1 MVRPRLLRNTSRT
14 IAQVA
19 VVHEKEAAIDLDLD
33 LLRRRGKQVSEG
45 GWGTSVEGR
54 CCCAHRACL
63 KGSEAGP
70 VRERGREV
78 MCEVLGRASQIG
90 VSDTGWGSPS
100 LIAVSWR
107 PGAFAQPLW
116 VWISS

>member
-1 MVRPRLLRNTSRT
+1 M
-14 IAQVA
+14 
-19 VVHEKEAAIDLDLD
+19 
-33 LLRRRGKQVSEG
+33 
-45 GWGTSVEGR
+45 
-54 CCCAHRACL
+54 
-63 KGSEAGP
+63 
-70 VRERGREV
+70 RERGREV

>member
-1 MVRPRLLRNTSRT
+1 MTLILTCCGVGASKC
-14 IAQVA
+14 Q
-19 VVHEKEAAIDLDLD
+19 K
-33 LLRRRGKQVSEG
+33 EG
-45 GWGTSVEGR
+45 GESRSRGAAA
-54 CCCAHRACL
+54 AHRACL

-100 LIAVSWR
+100 SLIAVSWR